1 MFLRM
6 SRVGCVF
13 VDVESEM
20 CFCGC
25 RESDVFCGCRESDVF
40 CGCREC
46 GLCLVLVLHVGGG
59 WWRFFFQGVMR
70 VM

>member
-20 CFCGC
+20 C
-25 RESDVFCGCRESDVF
+25 FCGCRESDVF